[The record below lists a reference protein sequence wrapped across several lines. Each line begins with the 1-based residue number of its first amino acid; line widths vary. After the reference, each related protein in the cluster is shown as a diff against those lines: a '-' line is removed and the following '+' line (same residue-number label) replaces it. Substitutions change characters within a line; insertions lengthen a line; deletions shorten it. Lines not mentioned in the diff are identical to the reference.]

1 MSRGDRLEYGSELI
15 IYVTVIES
23 VDFQIFLD
31 NKNNLFVMK
40 LELKMLHFYKIL
52 FEDYYLEMSN
62 HSYLMLLWKSGTVV

>member
-1 MSRGDRLEYGSELI
+1 MI

-40 LELKMLHFYKIL
+40 LELKIYGITKLQ
-52 FEDYYLEMSN
+52 N
-62 HSYLMLLWKSGTVV
+62 